1 MFDAITLRILKNS
14 FFGEKS
20 GDREG
25 LDSPVVNKT
34 GKALLASQG
43 NPPLLLQSL
52 LSVVVSDKGVSN
64 FKIFDVLKLFR
75 LLLLL
80 STAIVKAF

>member
-1 MFDAITLRILKNS
+1 MFDAITLRIFKHS
-14 FFGEKS
+14 FFGERS
-20 GDREG
+20 RDREG

-64 FKIFDVLKLFR
+64 FKIFDVLKLFC

-80 STAIVKAF
+80 STTIVKAF